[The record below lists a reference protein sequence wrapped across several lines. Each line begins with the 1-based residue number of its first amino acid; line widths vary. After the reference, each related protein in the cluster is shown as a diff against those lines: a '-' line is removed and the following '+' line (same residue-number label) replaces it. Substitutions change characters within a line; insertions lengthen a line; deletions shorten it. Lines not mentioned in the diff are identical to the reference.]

1 MKKFVLEKKFV
12 AVLVLG
18 TAFLTACGDDDDFAP
33 VSRNRGYD
41 YAFTS
46 TKEFAEYPCNDVREG
61 REAIVGRDKDSYYCE
76 FDSRDS
82 VYIWVGDTDTLTA
95 EGREFHR
102 AESSS
107 SSDDEDSESDSGSE
121 SESGEEE
128 KEVPGERNFSKKARG
143 SWR

>member
-1 MKKFVLEKKFV
+1 MKHSVLRYLPGLC
-12 AVLVLG
+12 ALTAA
-18 TAFLTACGDDDDFAP
+18 TAFFTACGDDDDFAP

-95 EGREFHR
+95 E
-102 AESSS
+102 
-107 SSDDEDSESDSGSE
+107 
-121 SESGEEE
+121 
-128 KEVPGERNFSKKARG
+128 
-143 SWR
+143 